1 MSRSDHKN
9 KKDKTEKTWDGAK
22 DSREH
27 KEAGKYPNYHA
38 FKTRSGHNIIY
49 DDSKGNESLTI
60 QHRGGSAI
68 QFLPNGAVQMTAH
81 NGKYNIVFGE
91 NRMTVTGA
99 NDITVKGD
107 GSMRV
112 YGNYRKTVH
121 GDVEIVATGSI
132 THRGKNI
139 NQLASENHSIVA
151 EEITHKAGTAYQ
163 ASAPH
168 TAVVASDSG
177 AFVAGKQA
185 FLGAPKTQ
193 VAGTQELIVGS
204 EKGKVFAHSKG
215 DWDQKTEGAHKHE
228 VSGSFDQK
236 VEGGAKISAASMDM
250 KFQGAKNVDASQI
263 WLNSGKSR
271 QAQGS
276 QSINH
281 TSNKVSSY
289 QGQKETKSDFA

>member
-1 MSRSDHKN
+1 MTKSDHKN
-9 KKDKTEKTWDGAK
+9 TKDKTEKTWDSGK

-27 KEAGKYPNYHA
+27 KDAGKYPNYQA
-38 FKTRSGHNIIY
+38 IKTRSGHSVIY

-68 QFLPNGAVQMTAH
+68 QFMPNGAIQMTAH

-99 NDITVKGD
+99 NDLTVKGD

-139 NQLASENHSIVA
+139 NQLASENHSVIA
-151 EEITHKAGTAYQ
+151 EDITHKAGNAYQ

-185 FLGAPKTQ
+185 FVGAPKTQ

-204 EKGKVFAHSKG
+204 EKGKVFAHSQG
-215 DWDQKTEGAHKHE
+215 DWDQKTDGNHKHE
-228 VSGSFDQK
+228 VAGTYDQK
-236 VEGGAKISAASMDM
+236 VDGGAKIKAASMDM
-250 KFQGAKNVDASQI
+250 KFDGAKNVDASEI
-263 WLNSGKSR
+263 WMNSGKS
-271 QAQGS
+271 QSAEGA
-276 QSINH
+276 QSIEHN
-281 TSNKVSSY
+281 SNKVAGY
-289 QGQKETKSDFA
+289 QGQQQSKSDFA